1 MKILLDGLP
10 VEVTEKKTILEVARE
25 KGVYIPTLCDHPRL
39 EPYAGCRMCL
49 VEVKGKRGFVP
60 ACSSYAEEGLEVMT
74 TTPELQSLRRNILAL
89 ILSEHPSACLICA
102 EKDKCDDLKST
113 IRKVGEVTGC
123 VLCGENGRCRLQDV
137 VRAVGLDNLE
147 FQPVYRN
154 LEIRR
159 DDPFFD
165 RNSNLCILCGRCV
178 RVCHEVR
185 GASVLS
191 FVSRGSSAVIG
202 TSFDK
207 TLFESG
213 CQFCGACVDVC
224 PTGALTERAV
234 RPEMLPEKTGPV
246 ICPLCGMG
254 CTLDV
259 EIRGKRVLASRPSE
273 NGPVN
278 RGQACVKGRF
288 AVREAV
294 MGRARVLEPLLKSGE
309 GHRPVSWE
317 KAIEFAASKLSEFKV
332 DEVAL
337 VVSPQSTVEDLYLLY
352 KFAREGLK
360 TTAVGP
366 VGGGSLVQDCRD
378 MARRH
383 EINLPLNF
391 DLRELADASAFFV
404 LGADLPVSHPIV
416 WLEVFAALRKG
427 AELHVAQSG
436 AMALGRHASSLVR
449 LRPGSE
455 GVLLSALSGFVQGG
469 KALAGTSRNIPAR
482 TAADLIGITV
492 GDLESLATALS
503 ARKPL
508 VILAGPGLTRQPGG
522 RRNLQ
527 ALWNLA
533 LALGARF
540 FPLAESINERAVL
553 EFRESFS
560 APDMTWDRVMDGIR
574 MKRIRVLYLA
584 GPAPA
589 LGEEKPEF
597 LISQTPFMDGN
608 AGIADVV
615 LPAATFVESGGT
627 FVNVEGRIQT
637 FGPVLETRGGSKP
650 DWRIVSELAG
660 KMGLPGFDFPSRD
673 QLQEEIRARC
683 QGFAEAFPE
692 TSTSRCAGFLKEDLP
707 GVKDPVP
714 LDDGVA
720 SAAPTE
726 EYPFLLRTFP
736 SSTLYRGIDLAL
748 EIKGLGKIRDPR
760 RVFMNADDVRKLG
773 LEEGEEIEVEAACG
787 LITGLVRTSDDAPPG
802 GLEMDLT
809 PSDPALWMFLT
820 AGVLPVKI
828 RRKS

>member
-1 MKILLDGLP
+1 MRFTIDGREVQ
-10 VEVTEKKTILEVARE
+10 VEGRKTILEVARE
-25 KGVYIPTLCDHPRL
+25 HGVDIPSLCDHPRL
-39 EPYAGCRMCL
+39 DSFAGCRMCL

-74 TTPELQSLRRNILAL
+74 TTPELQTLRRNVLSL

-137 VRAVGLDNLE
+137 VRAVGLDKLQ

-165 RNSNLCILCGRCV
+165 RNNNLCILCGKCV

-185 GASVLS
+185 GASVIS
-191 FVSRGSSAVIG
+191 FVSRGPSAVIG
-202 TSFDK
+202 TPFDR
-207 TLFESG
+207 TLLESG

-234 RPEMLPEKTGPV
+234 RPEMPPEKTGPV

-309 GHRPVSWE
+309 GHRPVSWD
-317 KAIEFAASKLSEFKV
+317 KAMEFAASKLSEFKG

-337 VVSPQSTVEDLYLLY
+337 VVSPQSAAEDLYLLY

-366 VGGGSLVQDCRD
+366 VEGGSLVQDCRD

-383 EINLPLNF
+383 GIDLPLNF

-404 LGADLPVSHPIV
+404 LGADLPVSHPV
-416 WLEVFAALRKG
+416 LWLEVFAALRKG

-436 AMALGRHASSLVR
+436 TMALCRHASSLVR

-455 GVLLSALSGFVQGG
+455 GVLLSALSGLVQGG
-469 KALAGTSRNIPAR
+469 KASAGSIRNIPTR
-482 TAADLIGITV
+482 TAADLMGITV
-492 GDLESLATALS
+492 GELESLATTLS

-508 VILAGPGLTRQPGG
+508 VILAGPGLIRQPGG
-522 RRNLQ
+522 KRNLE

-553 EFRESFS
+553 EFREFFS
-560 APDMTWDRVMDGIR
+560 APDMTWDRIMDGIR
-574 MKRIRVLYLA
+574 LKRIRALYLA
-584 GPAPA
+584 GPAPV

-615 LPAATFVESGGT
+615 LPASTFVESGGT

-637 FGPVLETRGGSKP
+637 FGPVLATRGGSKP

-660 KMGLPGFDFPSRD
+660 KMGLPGFYFSSCDH
-673 QLQEEIRARC
+673 LQEEIRVRC
-683 QGFAEAFPE
+683 RGFAEAFPE
-692 TSTSRCAGFLKEDLP
+692 TSTSRGAEFLKEERL
-707 GVKDPVP
+707 GAKEPVP
-714 LDDGVA
+714 MDGGFA
-720 SAAPTE
+720 PAAPTE
-726 EYPFLLRTFP
+726 EYPFLLRTYP
-736 SSTLYRGIDLAL
+736 SSTLYRGRDLAL

-760 RVFMNADDVRKLG
+760 RVFMNADDVRRLG
-773 LEEGEEIEVEAACG
+773 LEEGEAIEVEAACG
-787 LITGLVRTSDDAPPG
+787 LMTGLVKTSDGVPPG
-802 GLEMDLT
+802 GLGMDLT
-809 PSDPALWMFLT
+809 PSNPGPRMFLT
-820 AGVLPVKI
+820 AGILPVRI

>member
-137 VRAVGLDNLE
+137 VRAVGLDILE

-165 RNSNLCILCGRCV
+165 RNNNLCILCGRCV

-202 TSFDK
+202 TSFDR

-246 ICPLCGMG
+246 ICSLCGMG

-294 MGRARVLEPLLKSGE
+294 MGRARVLDPLLKLGE

-317 KAIEFAASKLSEFKV
+317 KAMEFAASKLSEFKG

-337 VVSPQSTVEDLYLLY
+337 VVSLQSTVEDLYLLY
-352 KFAREGLK
+352 KFARDGLK

-383 EINLPLNF
+383 GIDLPLNF

-436 AMALGRHASSLVR
+436 ALSLGRHASSLVR

-455 GVLLSALSGFVQGG
+455 GVLLSALSGLVQGG

-492 GDLESLATALS
+492 GDLESLAAALS

-574 MKRIRVLYLA
+574 MKRIRALYLA

-589 LGEEKPEF
+589 LGKEKPEF
-597 LISQTPFMDGN
+597 LISQTPFMDRN

-650 DWRIVSELAG
+650 DWRIVSELAR
-660 KMGLPGFDFPSRD
+660 KMRLPGFDFPSRD
-673 QLQEEIRARC
+673 QLQEEIRTRC
-683 QGFAEAFPE
+683 QGFAEAFSE
-692 TSTSRCAGFLKEDLP
+692 TSTSRGSGFLKEERF
-707 GVKDPVP
+707 GVKNQIPTGGGFAP
-714 LDDGVA
+714 
-720 SAAPTE
+720 AAPTE
-726 EYPFLLRTFP
+726 EYPFLLRALP

-760 RVFMNADDVRKLG
+760 KIFMNADDVRNLG
-773 LEEGEEIEVEAACG
+773 LEEGGEIEVEAACG
-787 LITGLVRTSDDAPPG
+787 LMTGLVKISDDVPPG
-802 GLEMDLT
+802 GLEMNLT
-809 PSDPALWMFLT
+809 PSDPVPRMFLT
-820 AGVLPVKI
+820 AGVLPVRI

>member
-10 VEVTEKKTILEVARE
+10 VEVTGKKTILEVARE

-89 ILSEHPSACLICA
+89 ILSEHPGACLICA

-137 VRAVGLDNLE
+137 VRAVGLDDLE

-165 RNSNLCILCGRCV
+165 RNNNLCILCGRCV
-178 RVCHEVR
+178 RICHEVR

-294 MGRARVLEPLLKSGE
+294 MGRVRVLDPLLKSGE

-317 KAIEFAASKLSEFKV
+317 KAMEFAASKLSEFKG

-337 VVSPQSTVEDLYLLY
+337 VVSPQSTMEDLYLLY

-383 EINLPLNF
+383 GIDLPLNF
-391 DLRELADASAFFV
+391 NLHELADASAFFV
-404 LGADLPVSHPIV
+404 LGADLPVSHPML

-427 AELHVAQSG
+427 AELHVAHSG
-436 AMALGRHASSLVR
+436 AMTLGRHASSLVR

-455 GVLLSALSGFVQGG
+455 GVLLSALSGLVQGG

-597 LISQTPFMDGN
+597 LISQTPFMDRN
-608 AGIADVV
+608 AAIADVV

-660 KMGLPGFDFPSRD
+660 KMGLPGFYFPSRD

-714 LDDGVA
+714 LDGGFA
-720 SAAPTE
+720 PAAPTE

-760 RVFMNADDVRKLG
+760 RIFMNADDVRRLG

-787 LITGLVRTSDDAPPG
+787 LMTGLVRTSDGAPPG
-802 GLEMDLT
+802 GLEMDLA
-809 PSDPALWMFLT
+809 PSDPAPWMFLT
-820 AGVLPVKI
+820 AGVLPVRI

>member
-60 ACSSYAEEGLEVMT
+60 ACSSYAEEGLEVTT
-74 TTPELQSLRRNILAL
+74 TTPELQSLRKKILAL

-123 VLCGENGRCRLQDV
+123 VLCGENGRCCLQDV
-137 VRAVGLDNLE
+137 VRALGLDNLE

-165 RNSNLCILCGRCV
+165 RNNNLCILCGKCV

-185 GASVLS
+185 GTSVIS
-191 FVSRGSSAVIG
+191 FVSRGPSAVIG
-202 TSFDK
+202 TPFER
-207 TLFESG
+207 TLLESG

-246 ICPLCGMG
+246 ICLLCGMG

-273 NGPVN
+273 KGPVN

-288 AVREAV
+288 AVRETV
-294 MGRARVLEPLLKSGE
+294 MGRARVLNPLLKSEE
-309 GHRPVSWE
+309 GHRPVSWD
-317 KAIEFAASKLSEFKV
+317 KAMEYAASKLSEFKG

-337 VVSPQSTVEDLYLLY
+337 VVSPQSAVEDLYLLY

-366 VGGGSLVQDCRD
+366 VEGGSLVQDCRD

-383 EINLPLNF
+383 GIDLPLNF

-404 LGADLPVSHPIV
+404 LGADLPVSHPML

-436 AMALGRHASSLVR
+436 AMALGRHASTLVS

-455 GVLLSALSGFVQGG
+455 GVLLSALSGLVQGG
-469 KALAGTSRNIPAR
+469 KASAGTSRNIPAR
-482 TAADLIGITV
+482 TAADLIGTTAA
-492 GDLESLATALS
+492 DLESLARALE
-503 ARKPL
+503 AKKPL
-508 VILAGPGLTRQPGG
+508 AILAGPGLIRQPGG
-522 RRNLQ
+522 RRNLE

-540 FPLAESINERAVL
+540 FPLAESINERAIL
-553 EFRESFS
+553 EFRDSFS

-574 MKRIRVLYLA
+574 MKRIRALYLA
-584 GPAPA
+584 GPVPA

-597 LISQTPFMDGN
+597 LISQTPFMDRN

-637 FGPVLETRGGSKP
+637 FEPVLEMRGGSKP

-660 KMGLPGFDFPSRD
+660 KMGLPGFDVPSRD
-673 QLQEEIRARC
+673 QLQKEIRARC
-683 QGFAEAFPE
+683 PGFAEAFPE
-692 TSTSRCAGFLKEDLP
+692 TSTSRGAEFLKEEQL

-714 LDDGVA
+714 MDDGFA
-720 SAAPTE
+720 PAAPTE
-726 EYPFLLRTFP
+726 EYPFLLRTYR

-760 RVFMNADDVRKLG
+760 RVFMNADDVQRLG
-773 LEEGEEIEVEAACG
+773 LEEGEAIEVEAACG
-787 LITGLVRTSDDAPPG
+787 LMTGLVKTSDGVPPG
-802 GLEMDLT
+802 GLGMDLT
-809 PSDPALWMFLT
+809 PTDPGPRMFLT
-820 AGVLPVKI
+820 AGVLPVRI